1 MNNMTLFTDISSQRK
16 SKVWQHFTYYKAEE
30 KAKCSVCSAIIK
42 ASGSSTKSRITHLK
56 SKHQIHIESF
66 LEKSVSKP
74 SFKKRKIDSYF
85 KKDRR
90 ESLGEVVA
98 KLVVVDGLA
107 FNQIA
112 SSKLLRRT
120 FAADDYSLPSSRDYV
135 KKLFM
140 KQFAEIQSKIVSKIR
155 EIKETS
161 NRLSISFDKSTF
173 TRNRRFVK
181 LNLHF
186 PVGHQSLGL
195 FRVKGSMLTERAIE
209 LVQERLYEYAL
220 SLYDD
225 IVSTIRNGTSIVIK
239 FGRET
244 KPLRFSC
251 LAYAIHLSAC
261 AVLYTEKPK
270 LIRK

>member
-1 MNNMTLFTDISSQRK
+1 M
-16 SKVWQHFTYYKAEE
+16 
-30 KAKCSVCSAIIK
+30 
-42 ASGSSTKSRITHLK
+42 
-56 SKHQIHIESF
+56 ESF

-112 SSKLLRRT
+112 SSKLLRKT
-120 FAADDYSLPSSRDYV
+120 YAADDYSLPSSRDDV

-140 KQFAEIQSKIVSKIR
+140 KQFAEIQS
-155 EIKETS
+155 EIKETN
-161 NRLSISFDKSTF
+161 NRLSISFDESTF

-186 PVGHQSLGL
+186 AVGHQSLGL

-220 SLYDD
+220 SLYDN

-244 KPLRFSC
+244 KPLHFSC

-261 AVLYTEKPK
+261 DVLYTEKPK
-270 LIRK
+270 HISDECRDGGGTGNATANDESDGEENAEEKSDEQECDEEQQNCFDIIPEIK